1 MIPSPPATSPL
12 ARRRG
17 PLATFD
23 CALLLLVRRWESTFL
38 TSLMRGLTRLG
49 DTESWIL
56 AGLIL
61 AAAGGGARHSALL
74 LFVGAALA
82 TTVSQVLKRL
92 ARRPRPA
99 EGIRG
104 FACLVATPDELSF
117 PSGHTSVAFAVAV
130 ALAGDPT
137 GTVALVIASGIG
149 ASRIYLGAHY
159 PLDVAAGV
167 LVGTGS
173 GWCARL
179 LVDGSLL
186 TGWAA
191 GGGWLGSILG

>member
-1 MIPSPPATSPL
+1 VVRHT
-12 ARRRG
+12 G
-17 PLATFD
+17 PLANLD
-23 CALLLLVRRWESTFL
+23 RALLLLVRRWESSLL

-61 AAAGGGARHSALL
+61 AAAGGDGRHAAAL
-74 LFVGAALA
+74 LFVGAGLA
-82 TTVSQVLKRL
+82 TGVSQVLKRL

-137 GTVALVIASGIG
+137 GAVALVIASGIA

-167 LVGTGS
+167 LVGAAS

-179 LVDGSLL
+179 L
-186 TGWAA
+186 
-191 GGGWLGSILG
+191 IL